1 MSKKLKPCPFC
12 GSKNLYIGNFDGPL
26 EDGMTVYIRCLDCGA
41 TIEGEGVNED
51 EDTRY
56 KWGLDDAMRLWNRR
70 DA

>member
-41 TIEGEGVNED
+41 TIEGEGVNEV
-51 EDTRY
+51 EIGNILRY
-56 KWGLDDAMRLWNRR
+56 IECGDRGGSK
-70 DA
+70 